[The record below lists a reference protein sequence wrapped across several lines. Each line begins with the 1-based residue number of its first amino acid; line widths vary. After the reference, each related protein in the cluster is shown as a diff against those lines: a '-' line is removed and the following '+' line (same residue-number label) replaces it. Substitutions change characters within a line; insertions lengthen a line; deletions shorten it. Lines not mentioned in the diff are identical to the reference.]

1 MTTNLLD
8 LARAQLTPEV
18 IQRASSLVG
27 ETPASTQRAME
38 AAAPTIF
45 AGIVQE
51 GSSVSGAGHLLR
63 ILEETGLSGTMAG
76 IAERKEAESGA
87 LDSLVTT
94 GKELFGR
101 LFGGRVGSLVDAT
114 AASSGVKHS
123 SMSSLLG
130 LTTPLVLGA
139 LGSEVA
145 TRHLDAAGLS
155 RLLAEQKS
163 TVARMLPSGAAAA
176 LGLSGVSTREPVD
189 SRAVVVKPAPA
200 RFPWILLLAIPL
212 ALLVGFALR
221 NRSTPRV
228 QERVPD
234 VVVAPPVV
242 RAPPTVTIPTP
253 LVGQGTA
260 SQQLALFLAAPDGQV
275 PKRFVLDNLNFDTA
289 TAQLVPA
296 AATTLDSV
304 TAVLKAHPT
313 AQIVLE
319 GHTDNVGD
327 PASNRVLS
335 QNRADA
341 VKAALVARGIAADRI
356 MTAGLGQQQPITTN
370 DTEEG
375 RAQNRR
381 TEIVVTRR

>member
-27 ETPASTQRAME
+27 ETPATTQRAME
-38 AAAPTIF
+38 AAAPTIV
-45 AGIVQE
+45 AGLVQE
-51 GSSVSGAGHLLR
+51 GSSVSGASHLLQ
-63 ILEETGLSGTMAG
+63 ILEETGLAGSMPG

-94 GKELFGR
+94 GKELFNR

-139 LGSEVA
+139 VGSEVA
-145 TRHLDAAGLS
+145 TRHLDAAGLAQ
-155 RLLAEQKS
+155 LLSEQKS
-163 TVARMLPSGAAAA
+163 TVMRMLPSGTAAA
-176 LGLSGVSTREPVD
+176 LGLTGTSARPTIDPRG
-189 SRAVVVKPAPA
+189 VVVKPAPA

-221 NRSTPRV
+221 NRAESRRIRET
-228 QERVPD
+228 VPS
-234 VVVAPPVV
+234 VVIVPPVV
-242 RAPPTVTIPTP
+242 RAPPAVTPP

-260 SQQLALFLAAPDGQV
+260 SQQLALLLAAPDG
-275 PKRFVLDNLNFDTA
+275 PLPMRFVLDNLNFEFA

-296 AATTLDSV
+296 SATTLDGV
-304 TAVLKAHPT
+304 ADVLKAHPT
-313 AQIVLE
+313 ALIVLE

-327 PASNRVLS
+327 PAGNQVLS
-335 QNRADA
+335 KNRADA
-341 VKAALVARGIAADRI
+341 VKSALVARGVAADRI
-356 MTAGLGQQQPITTN
+356 STAGMGQEQAITAN
-370 DTEEG
+370 DTEAG